1 MALRGNLRDFS
12 FTQVLNLINLARK
25 TGMLSVEGPGE
36 MARLYFRDGKLAFA
50 QIGREDSDLS
60 AILARSRKITPNQAR
75 VIHERTRGKTDK
87 EVGLLLINAGYLTQK
102 DVFESLQKH
111 SIDVIKRLF
120 TWVEGVFQFDQTLT
134 VPEGKIPVR
143 VELENLIIE
152 GTRQLHEWEQ
162 LQEEIPSLE
171 MALKFTD
178 RPGANIR
185 NLNLSLEEWRVVR
198 YISPKNSMR
207 QIALATRMNDL
218 EIRRIAFALLQ
229 AGVVE
234 MVRPGGAP
242 PRVSSPRSLPP
253 AKKEEHKSLIQRLIT
268 RIRSI

>member
-36 MARLYFRDGKLAFA
+36 MARLYFRDGNLAFA
-50 QIGREDSDLS
+50 QIGREDNDLS
-60 AILARSRKITPNQAR
+60 AILARSRKITANQAR
-75 VIHERTRGKTDK
+75 VIHERARGKTDK

-102 DVFESLQKH
+102 DVFESLQKY

-171 MALKFTD
+171 LALKFTD

-242 PRVSSPRSLPP
+242 TRVSSPRSLPP

>member
-36 MARLYFRDGKLAFA
+36 MARLYFRDGNLAFA
-50 QIGREDSDLS
+50 QIGREDNDLS
-60 AILARSRKITPNQAR
+60 AILARSRKITANQAR
-75 VIHERTRGKTDK
+75 VIHERARGKTDK

-102 DVFESLQKH
+102 DVFESLQKY

-171 MALKFTD
+171 LALKFTD

-198 YISPKNSMR
+198 YISAKNSMR

>member
-50 QIGREDSDLS
+50 QIGREDNDLA
-60 AILARSRKITPNQAR
+60 AILARSRKITANQAR

-102 DVFESLQKH
+102 DVFESLQKY

-152 GTRQLHEWEQ
+152 GARQLHEWEQ

-171 MALKFTD
+171 LALKFTD

-234 MVRPGGAP
+234 MVRPGEDPLRGP
-242 PRVSSPRSLPP
+242 SPRSLPP

>member
-12 FTQVLNLINLARK
+12 FMQILNLINLARK

-36 MARLYFRDGKLAFA
+36 MARVYFREGKLAYA
-50 QIGREDSDLS
+50 QIGREENDLS
-60 AILARSRKITPNQAR
+60 AILARNRKITANQAR
-75 VIHERTRGKTDK
+75 VIHERTKGKTDK

-102 DVFESLQKH
+102 DVFESLQKY
-111 SIDVIKRLF
+111 SIDVIRRLF
-120 TWVEGVFQFDQTLT
+120 TWVEGVFQFDQTLSI
-134 VPEGKIPVR
+134 PDGKIPVR

-152 GTRQLHEWEQ
+152 GSRQLREWEQ

-171 MALKFTD
+171 MALKFTE
-178 RPGANIR
+178 RPGANLR

-207 QIALATRMNDL
+207 QIAQATRMNDL

-234 MVRPGGAP
+234 MVRPGGIP
-242 PRVSSPRSLPP
+242 PGMTSPRSLPP
-253 AKKEEHKSLIQRLIT
+253 VKKEEHKSLVQRIIT